1 MDPMEDT
8 NVSNANDEEKYDENF
23 DGSDAAPSQGSGSSS
38 ASGSGGHYE
47 QEGEAEQDDDQEQE
61 EDEEDEEEEQQLQA
75 PAYKIP
81 SRTIAAVEHPFLVM
95 DVDKGLD
102 TFGPNPQFQSVSP
115 EPSIGD
121 AL

>member
-8 NVSNANDEEKYDENF
+8 NISNAKDEENYGENS
-23 DGSDAAPSQGSGSSS
+23 DGSDVAPSQDSGVSS
-38 ASGSGGHYE
+38 ASGSDGHYE
-47 QEGEAEQDDDQEQE
+47 QEGEDEQDDDQEQE
-61 EDEEDEEEEQQLQA
+61 EEEEEDEEQLQA

-115 EPSIGD
+115 EPGIGD